1 MKPAGVIGEFVLTLI
16 DARVETNSVWPGSA
30 WVWCGARPPF
40 PIWENL
46 AQTESGSLTQKPPT
60 SHPRLPHPQLDRP
73 NDSTN
78 PPILMQRD
86 LLKARLGKLPELP
99 AIDSNGVELTEEEAE
114 EARDDFLIK
123 PAVLPKKFVN
133 RSRVIQS
140 TEFQR
145 C

>member
-1 MKPAGVIGEFVLTLI
+1 
-16 DARVETNSVWPGSA
+16 
-30 WVWCGARPPF
+30 
-40 PIWENL
+40 
-46 AQTESGSLTQKPPT
+46 
-60 SHPRLPHPQLDRP
+60 
-73 NDSTN
+73 
-78 PPILMQRD
+78 MQRD